1 MRLPEESLCLAH
13 VTQLGRPIAPRRN
26 RARKEM
32 LSYTP
37 PVMHQARAM
46 RRLEHS
52 RQPRRH
58 DGWTPDRQLEF
69 LDMLARTGSVTRS
82 ARAAGMSREG
92 AYRLRSRE
100 PDGLFATAWDRA
112 VTPAH
117 RRPTRAEIDE
127 GHIRA
132 IAAACGT
139 EGAGLRRRL
148 ARESTS

>member
-1 MRLPEESLCLAH
+1 
-13 VTQLGRPIAPRRN
+13 
-26 RARKEM
+26 M

-37 PVMHQARAM
+37 PVMHQARSM

-52 RQPRRH
+52 RP
-58 DGWTPDRQLEF
+58 P
-69 LDMLARTGSVTRS
+69 
-82 ARAAGMSREG
+82 AGMSREG

-100 PDGLFATAWDRA
+100 PDGLFATAWNRA
-112 VTPAH
+112 VTPPH
-117 RRPTRAEIDE
+117 LRSTRAEVDE